1 MPHTLCT
8 NLSTQTKKVSGPE
21 FLVPRNL
28 WKSKKKKLTK
38 KPQNKEYQLSLKVK
52 PLGIRS
58 STTRT
63 NIVKMIIE
71 FKPQTVLIIVNV
83 YIPWFVLNIFDIYT
97 VISATFFTR
106 LEPCN
111 IYGFLRA
118 NQVHTASD
126 HSLFW

>member
-1 MPHTLCT
+1 M
-8 NLSTQTKKVSGPE
+8 NVKV
-21 FLVPRNL
+21 
-28 WKSKKKKLTK
+28 KKKLTK

-83 YIPWFVLNIFDIYT
+83 YIP
-97 VISATFFTR
+97 
-106 LEPCN
+106 
-111 IYGFLRA
+111 
-118 NQVHTASD
+118 
-126 HSLFW
+126 